1 MKKGLFENMN
11 QAKPYMDNRELSW
24 LKFNTRVLEEAE
36 DESVPLFERL
46 RFLSIFRSNMDE
58 FFMIRVGSLN
68 DQIYLKSEKLDTK
81 TFLSAPEQLEL
92 ISKKVRELV
101 PRFTHAYSEI
111 MRSFA
116 RGNILIQVRPENKY
130 CTPGKTA
137 LSNSDEEE
145 LSAQFEQ
152 EVLPFLTPS
161 VIDKRHP
168 NHFLKNLEVYAAAVL
183 KKTGSDG
190 LQKGN
195 TMIGIVPVL
204 LQGVFR
210 RVFYLP
216 SEAGFPET
224 VRFIL
229 AEDLIL
235 YYLNKVFNNYII
247 TGKTI
252 FRITRNADLDVNE
265 AVFDQDME
273 LNFREAME
281 EMLKKRIKLKPVRI
295 DFTGENVP
303 EDYHKI
309 VSKLNLNLKEDFTFL
324 HETPLNF
331 VFINEL
337 EEKLKD
343 RKELFYEN
351 LSPRQSLLADPKEKI
366 LKQLDKGDI
375 LLSYPY
381 ESISTFIKL
390 LEEAAND
397 PGVFSIKITLY
408 RVARESKVINA
419 LITAAENGKD
429 VLALVELR
437 ARFDEENNIGWSLR
451 LEEAGVNVMYGL
463 DDLKVHSKLLLITK
477 KSGQGIKYYTQ
488 IGTGNYNERTSRLY
502 TDHTLMTGAQDIG
515 SDASL
520 VFNALSVG
528 TTVSNTGALWVAPKG
543 LKPRVVEMLDTEIV
557 HGEAGYIG
565 LKLNSLTDR
574 DIIEKLAEASRKGV
588 KVELLVRG
596 ICCLIAGVPGETENI
611 TVTSV
616 VGRFLEHSRVYIFG
630 RGERQK
636 IYISSADFMT
646 RNTEKRV
653 EVAAPVR
660 DPRAR
665 EFILE
670 DFYALLTNNS
680 KARIQNSSGTYSK
693 RTSSPDDRDVQ
704 VELYKLA
711 YKRAGE
717 KQSQKAEKLKISWL
731 TKLFWRGNKKC

>member
-1 MKKGLFENMN
+1 VNEVNP
-11 QAKPYMDNRELSW
+11 AKLYMDNRELSW

-36 DESVPLFERL
+36 DSTVPLFERL

-68 DQIYLKSEKLDTK
+68 DQTLMKKERLDTK
-81 TFLSAPEQLEL
+81 TNLSAAEQLSL
-92 ISKKVRELV
+92 ISAKVKELV
-101 PRFTHAYSEI
+101 PRFTEAYSEI

-116 RGNILIQVRPENKY
+116 KKNILIQVRPENKY

-137 LSNSDEEE
+137 LSKSDEEF
-145 LSAQFEQ
+145 LRVQFEQ
-152 EVLPFLTPS
+152 DVLPFLTPS

-168 NHFLKNLEVYAAAVL
+168 NHFLKNLEVYAAAFL
-183 KKTGSDG
+183 KKADAEGNEKGS
-190 LQKGN
+190 
-195 TMIGIVPVL
+195 TIIGIVPVL
-204 LQGVFR
+204 SQGVFK

-216 SEAGFPET
+216 SEEGT

-235 YYLNKVFNNYII
+235 YYLNKVFDNYII

-252 FRITRNADLDVNE
+252 FKITRNADLDVNE
-265 AVFDQDME
+265 AVYDEDME
-273 LNFREAME
+273 LDFREIME
-281 EMLKKRIKLKPVRI
+281 EMLKRRKKLTPVRI
-295 DFTGENVP
+295 DFTGENMP
-303 EDYHKI
+303 SDYLSM
-309 VSKLNLNLKEDFTFL
+309 VSKLNLKLSEDFTFL
-324 HETPLNF
+324 LQTPLNF
-331 VFINEL
+331 AFIYEL

-343 RKELFYEN
+343 NKELFYEK
-351 LSPRQSLLADPKEKI
+351 LSPRQAFLADPDEKI

-381 ESISTFIKL
+381 ESINTFIKL
-390 LEEAAND
+390 LEEAAAD
-397 PGVFSIKITLY
+397 PDVFSIKITLY
-408 RVARESKVINA
+408 RVARDSKVINA

-437 ARFDEENNIGWSLR
+437 ARFDEENNIGWSVR

-463 DDLKVHSKLLLITK
+463 EDLKVHSKLLLITK
-477 KSGQGIKYYTQ
+477 KSKQGIKYYTQ

-502 TDHTLMTGAQDIG
+502 TDHTLMTSAQDIG

-528 TTVSNTGALWVAPKG
+528 ATVGNTTALWVAPKG
-543 LKPRVVEMLDTEIV
+543 LKPRVVEMIDTEIV
-557 HGEAGYIG
+557 SGEEGYIG
-565 LKLNSLTDR
+565 FKLNSLTDR
-574 DIIEKLAEASRKGV
+574 DIIEKLVEAGKKGV

-630 RGERQK
+630 KGERQK
-636 IYISSADFMT
+636 VYISSADFMT

-653 EVAAPVR
+653 EVASPVR
-660 DPRAR
+660 DPRTR
-665 EFILE
+665 ELILE
-670 DFYALLTNNS
+670 DFYALLSNNS
-680 KARIQNSSGTYSK
+680 KARVQDSAGNYAK
-693 RTSSPDDRDVQ
+693 QPKDNDKDVQ
-704 VELYKLA
+704 TELYKIA
-711 YKRAGE
+711 YQREQERENNKTQI
-717 KQSQKAEKLKISWL
+717 KPKTSWL
-731 TKLFWRGNKKC
+731 AKLFRREN